1 MAGLLAS
8 AAVVALL
15 VVLGVH
21 GWLAELL
28 PGIVSV
34 GVWVT
39 ARNLL
44 DPPPPGASVRFPGP
58 AGQAV
63 RWAWSRGRPGGGPA
77 GGAGRGLPER
87 RSTPRAARELTQGAG
102 APPPLSGPPAT
113 LSEPRWLVGVRMF
126 AVLVASGVAAEL
138 LRAELAPPPPR
149 PSLVAT
155 TVLVLATP
163 FSAAGFRRLSI
174 LLASRFGV
182 QARPRA

>member
-1 MAGLLAS
+1 MGGLLAS

-28 PGIVSV
+28 PGIVFA

-39 ARNLL
+39 VRNLI

-63 RWAWSRGRPGGGPA
+63 RWAWSRGRPGVGPA
-77 GGAGRGLPER
+77 GRTGRGLPER

-102 APPPLSGPPAT
+102 APPPLSGTPAT
-113 LSEPRWLVGVRMF
+113 LSERRWLVGVRMF
-126 AVLVASGVAAEL
+126 AVLVASAV
-138 LRAELAPPPPR
+138 
-149 PSLVAT
+149 
-155 TVLVLATP
+155 
-163 FSAAGFRRLSI
+163 AAGFRRLSI
-174 LLASRFGV
+174 LLAARFGV